1 MSNRPLSATFRT
13 VVRNFAI
20 NILRLYYVHIWG
32 MDIGKGCIISFKARL
47 DKTHP
52 QGVHIGKDSTIAF
65 GSAILA
71 HDFVRGI
78 YTDTRIGE
86 RCYIGAH
93 SIILAGV
100 EIGDGTI
107 IAAGSVVMRSIP
119 AGCIA
124 YGNPAR
130 VLEKGII
137 TGRYGKLISRESD
150 GGTAVDR

>member
-1 MSNRPLSATFRT
+1 MNSRPLSATIRT
-13 VVRNFAI
+13 LVRNFAI
-20 NILRLYYVHIWG
+20 NILRLYYVHVWG
-32 MDIGKGCIISFKARL
+32 MDIGKGCIISLKAHL

-52 QGVHIGKDSTIAF
+52 RGVHIGKNSTIAF

-100 EIGDGTI
+100 EIGDGSI
-107 IAAGSVVMRSIP
+107 IAAGSVVMRNIP

-124 YGNPAR
+124 FGNPAR
-130 VLEKGII
+130 VLEKGIV
-137 TGRYGKLISRESD
+137 TGPYGRLISRES
-150 GGTAVDR
+150 GGGMAVD